1 MRLTDIL
8 APAAPAAPKRQFF
21 DDIAG
26 LRGIAVLVVVA
37 FHSRIPFI
45 PNHSAPSRRSVDST
59 MPKKRRIHVAL
70 SSGADPSAF
79 ATGEDLGDECA
90 PGVSW
95 GRSTCRARSRRACR
109 KQGCAAECCQAQ
121 GVAYIAILSTVVGY
135 GLWGALMARYP
146 ASTVA
151 PATLLVPGAPPGGG
165 APGDVA

>member
-8 APAAPAAPKRQFF
+8 APAAPAAPQRQFF

-121 GVAYIAILSTVVGY
+121 GVASSNGVRCHWVIVSCVIHVSQLES
-135 GLWGALMARYP
+135 
-146 ASTVA
+146 
-151 PATLLVPGAPPGGG
+151 
-165 APGDVA
+165 DVYAECW